1 MNTSRYFLIS
11 LSCLAACASKE
22 DKVAHNL
29 STQHLKGAEQTTEP
43 KNADLTLSLSKGEVL
58 TIAVSRHKEG
68 AEPLMQKY
76 FQQVMPIAQP
86 LGFSPRGAL
95 DVKTALA
102 GPFVPNNFVGFYS
115 FPSQA
120 AAKTFAQ
127 DPRWPEIKALR
138 TDIWSEL
145 RISHFVLEEARKWHF
160 SRDKIY
166 EVRYEWGE
174 FALASSQ
181 NSAGEGVE
189 VAVFRRGAHEMLPGS
204 LGELVAIRII
214 EWPDLQTAQTSA
226 RPRPAF
232 RIDSL
237 YTQVSGGNRQ

>member
-1 MNTSRYFLIS
+1 M
-11 LSCLAACASKE
+11 
-22 DKVAHNL
+22 AHNL
-29 STQHLKGAEQTTEP
+29 STRHLQGAEQPTDS
-43 KNADLTLSLSKGEVL
+43 KSSGLTLSLSKGEVL
-58 TIAVSRHKEG
+58 TIAVSRHKDG

-95 DVKTALA
+95 EVRTALA
-102 GPFVPNNFVGFYS
+102 GPFAPNNFVGFYS

-120 AAKTFAQ
+120 AAEAFAQ
-127 DPRWPEIKALR
+127 DPRWPEVKALR

-160 SRDKIY
+160 SRDRIY

-174 FALASSQ
+174 VTSPSSQ
-181 NSAGEGVE
+181 NVIGEGVE
-189 VAVFRRGAHEMLPGS
+189 VAAFRRGAHEMLPQS
-204 LGELVAIRII
+204 LGELVTIRII
-214 EWPDLQTAQTSA
+214 EWPDLQTAQAAA
-226 RPRPAF
+226 RPQPAF

-237 YTQVSGGNRQ
+237 YTQVSAGNR